1 MDAIGF
7 TIDVRVAV
15 QLVDGVPVIGA
26 IDIVA
31 IEPVQTALADVALA
45 GERPWVH

>member
-1 MDAIGF
+1 MGENGF
-7 TIDVRVAV
+7 VIDVRVAV
-15 QLVDGVPVIGA
+15 QLVAGVPVIGA

-31 IEPVQTALADVALA
+31 IEPAQAALAAVALA